1 MKSGQNGI
9 EHKSLAKQISVQE
22 GASAPTPQVEQKNPP
37 LAPDFALEGQDT
49 LGQDCSPKVCRD
61 RLNMLR

>member
-9 EHKSLAKQISVQE
+9 EHKSLAHRISVQE
-22 GASAPTPQVEQKNPP
+22 GASAPMLQEEQKSSPSE
-37 LAPDFALEGQDT
+37 AEFALEGQDT